1 MTKEEIIRTEYE
13 AIKEFSQGDKAL
25 AYQVVYKL
33 SPLMRNYIEACEPRR
48 VTVNELCGVIRKATQ
63 VMDESRN

>member
-13 AIKEFSQGDKAL
+13 AIKKFAQGDKQL

-33 SPLMRNYIEACEPRR
+33 SPLMRDYIESCEPRG
-48 VTVNELCGVIRKATQ
+48 VTIDELCGVIQKASHSLS
-63 VMDESRN
+63 DPAI